1 MAFIENIPNEAF
13 EPVNWAAT
21 NKKVDTPRTSFV
33 ASDIR
38 KEEDEEK
45 VSKSDQLKS
54 WLKWRSDL
62 RKTML
67 KKWRPQTD
75 AEVRKSRLADV
86 ARWALEDMGKDPEA
100 IKNIKDDD
108 LIQRLVGSNSGTDI
122 KKLNAVNNY
131 IANWWY
137 ADNVFNYL
145 VWNTKS
151 VYEEEKEDKDRWFTE
166 NAIRNVIATPLRS
179 LAWISN
185 MVQDN
190 VKYWWKT
197 ITEINKESDIAW
209 LWELLWS
216 VSNEEYQRYK
226 NWEKIPQWWW
236 KYVSVWA
243 FMDKVSPT
251 WDNVI
256 EKVANKFWHS
266 QNREWFYKAYDE
278 ALSNWF
284 NWDVEQYAN
293 YIYSMAKD
301 TYQRTAD
308 KFTEMIDNNLADPEW
323 PWSSTWKF
331 WWELLELFMLPEL
344 KFKWATKIPWVTEAL
359 DALSKIPWGK
369 KLMNLTKGATK
380 LWVEWLEYQAL
391 EDAAEWELSSWSK
404 YTQSALLNSIIWWIF
419 RWANRKITWLSPKQQ
434 EAFMNKTTK
443 EISEMNKITDNWLNK
458 SNQEVTPYTK
468 IVDILKT
475 AKTKLKENRKLA
487 GTQLEWVENKLK
499 YNFAE
504 WQKYDAKDM
513 LNTIQDWFK
522 KLWDSSKWWAA
533 RWPNAKYPE
542 FFKDWV
548 HILDKESKNT
558 LNSITRNENWNI
570 VKLWDEIE
578 KLWND
583 TFVTTDRQVNATTSK
598 KFYDWLKDILW
609 DEWRSRWDEWIR
621 TLRWVFDEIDTK
633 FTNSLDDASKNAL
646 AKAKEE
652 AKKNINLDNTFD
664 EMIWRLDWTIW
675 VESAEK
681 VSKDSTK
688 AAIENLFTVVKRE
701 TWIDL
706 NNELWAWIT
715 TVSLRN
721 PEIARQLVA
730 TIYPSQPWA
739 IEFITKTILNA
750 AKKSWVKRYAS
761 DYNWTVWQR
770 MKNTKWAWWLLLHD
784 TVDYV
789 SWD

>member
-13 EPVNWAAT
+13 EPVNWAST

-108 LIQRLVGSNSGTDI
+108 LIQRLVGSNDWTDI

-131 IANWWY
+131 IQNWWY

-151 VYEEEKEDKDRWFTE
+151 IYEEEKEENNWGFAE
-166 NAIRNVIATPLRS
+166 NAVRNTLATPFRS

-185 MVQDN
+185 IVQDN

-197 ITEINKESDIAW
+197 ITEINKESDMAW

-216 VSNEEYQRYK
+216 VSNDEYQRYK
-226 NWEKIPQWWW
+226 NGEKLDKWAW
-236 KYVSVWA
+236 KWISVWA
-243 FMDKVSPT
+243 NMDKVSPE
-251 WDNVI
+251 WDNFI
-256 EKVANKFWHS
+256 EKIANRYWHA
-266 QNREWFYKAYDE
+266 QNREWFYKSYDE
-278 ALSNWF
+278 ALANWF
-284 NWDVEQYAN
+284 NGNVEQYAN
-293 YIYSMAKD
+293 YVYSMAND
-301 TYQRTAD
+301 AYQRTAD
-308 KFTEMIDNNLADPEW
+308 KFNEFIDTKIADPEW
-323 PWSSTWKF
+323 PGSSTWKF
-331 WWELLELFMLPEL
+331 WWELFELFLMPEL
-344 KFKWATKIPWVTEAL
+344 KLKWATKIPWVTQTL
-359 DALSKIPWGK
+359 DAISKIPWGK
-369 KLMNLTKGATK
+369 KLMNLTKNVTK
-380 LWVEWLEYQAL
+380 LWAEWAEYQAI
-391 EDAAEWELSSWSK
+391 EDASEWELSSWDSYLK
-404 YTQSALLNSIIWWIF
+404 SALLNTMVNWIF
-419 RWANRKITWLSPKQQ
+419 RWINRRMTWLSPKQQ

-443 EISEMNKITDNWLNK
+443 EISDMNKVTDNWLNK

-468 IVDILKT
+468 IVDILKD
-475 AKTKLKENRKLA
+475 AKTKLKEKRKQSW
-487 GTQLEWVENKLK
+487 TQLEGVENKLQ
-499 YNFAE
+499 YNFSE

-522 KLWDSSKWWAA
+522 KLWDESKWWAA

-542 FFKDWV
+542 FFKDWKN
-548 HILDKESKNT
+548 ILDKESKNT

-578 KLWND
+578 KLWKD
-583 TFVTTDRQVNATTSK
+583 TFVTTDREVNATTSK

-609 DEWRSRWDEWIR
+609 DEWWSRWDEWIR
-621 TLRWVFDEIDTK
+621 TLRGVFDEIDTK
-633 FTNSLDDASKNAL
+633 FTNSLDNASKKAL

-664 EMIWRLDWTIW
+664 EMIWRLDWTMW

-688 AAIENLFTVVKRE
+688 AAIENLFTIVKKE
-701 TWIDL
+701 TGIDL

-721 PEIARQLVA
+721 PELARQLVA

-750 AKKSWVKRYAS
+750 ARRSGVKRYAS
-761 DYNWTVWQR
+761 DYNATPWER

-784 TVDYV
+784 TVDYI